1 MDVVLQAKK
10 AAYKTAINRLCYAFE
25 HKIKNTLKRN

>member
-1 MDVVLQAKK
+1 MLFLEAES
-10 AAYKTAINRLCYAFE
+10 AAYKTAINRLCNAFE